1 MFYCYR
7 FAVQIYQQ
15 LKVTGFSFIKNAVK
29 YDFPIVEAITSILPI
44 CDEFV
49 IAVGKSEDDTL
60 GLINSIGSP
69 KIRIVETVWDETLR
83 EGGRVLAD
91 ETNKAYNAI
100 SADTDWCFYIQ
111 GDEVFHEND
120 LPKIKAAMELYNDDK
135 TVEGLVF
142 DHINFFGSYD
152 FIADSRHWQKKEVRV
167 VRKGPSI
174 NSHKD
179 AMSFRKNGEKLYC
192 KLVDATIYH
201 YGWVKDP
208 RIQTEKRKAFEKL
221 WHDDNWMEENIKDES
236 LFDYSSI
243 DSVKRFTGTHPAV
256 IAERIKKTNWTFE
269 FDPTRSITL
278 PLKKQLLNW
287 FYQTTGIHIGEFKN
301 YRVR

>member
-1 MFYCYR
+1 M
-7 FAVQIYQQ
+7 
-15 LKVTGFSFIKNAVK
+15 KVTGFSFIKNAVK

>member
-1 MFYCYR
+1 M
-7 FAVQIYQQ
+7 
-15 LKVTGFSFIKNAVK
+15 KVTGFSFIKNAVK
-29 YDFPIVEAITSILPI
+29 YDFPIVEAITSILPV

-49 IAVGKSEDDTL
+49 IAAGKSDDDTL

-69 KIRIVETVWDETLR
+69 KIRVLETEWDENLR

-120 LPKIKAAMELYNDDK
+120 LPKIKAAMQLYKDDK
-135 TVEGLVF
+135 SVEGLVF

-167 VRKGPSI
+167 IRKDPSI
-174 NSHKD
+174 TSHKD
-179 AMSFRKNGEKLYC
+179 AMSFRKGDRKLYC

-208 RIQTEKRKAFEKL
+208 RTQSEKRKAFEKL
-221 WHDDNWMEENIKDES
+221 WHDDNWMEQNIKDES
-236 LFDYSSI
+236 MFNYSSI
-243 DSVKRFTGTHPAV
+243 DSVKKFNGTHPAV

-269 FDPTRSITL
+269 FDPTLSTNL
-278 PLKKQLLNW
+278 PLKKRVLNW

-301 YRVR
+301 YILR

>member
-1 MFYCYR
+1 M
-7 FAVQIYQQ
+7 
-15 LKVTGFSFIKNAVK
+15 KVTGFSFIKNAVK

-49 IAVGKSEDDTL
+49 IAVGKSDDDTL
-60 GLINSIGSP
+60 GLIRSIGSP

-120 LPKIKAAMELYNDDK
+120 LTKIKDAMQLYRDDK

-142 DHINFFGSYD
+142 NHINFFGSYD

-167 VRKGPSI
+167 VRKDPSI
-174 NSHKD
+174 ASHTK
-179 AMSFRKNGEKLYC
+179 M
-192 KLVDATIYH
+192 
-201 YGWVKDP
+201 P
-208 RIQTEKRKAFEKL
+208 
-221 WHDDNWMEENIKDES
+221 
-236 LFDYSSI
+236 
-243 DSVKRFTGTHPAV
+243 
-256 IAERIKKTNWTFE
+256 
-269 FDPTRSITL
+269 
-278 PLKKQLLNW
+278 
-287 FYQTTGIHIGEFKN
+287 
-301 YRVR
+301 